1 MCIYLLY
8 VARPIRICISVSVS
22 IGYVFIYFRI
32 VSGTYFIF
40 RLKYKMQ
47 EMDVLTNKRREHVF
61 THVYRYVCV
70 CIYELNTKVQQISPV
85 LYFYTL
91 LHVG

>member
-1 MCIYLLY
+1 
-8 VARPIRICISVSVS
+8 
-22 IGYVFIYFRI
+22 
-32 VSGTYFIF
+32 
-40 RLKYKMQ
+40 
-47 EMDVLTNKRREHVF
+47 MDVLTNKRREHVF